1 MSFEESQPGLII
13 VRYAVQADLEVERQA
28 ALLAR
33 LEAVAGPVVIIFD
46 VSPSIRMVP
55 MDVPN
60 FWLGVTGRA
69 ELLIR
74 GMAIVTSSA
83 AVRVAAG
90 GFSLANLARG
100 LRTEVK
106 TVGSLE
112 AANEWARELLS

>member
-1 MSFEESQPGLII
+1 MLFEESQPGLII
-13 VRYAVQADLEVERQA
+13 IRYREKADLEVERQG

-33 LEAVAGPVVIIFD
+33 LEAVAGPVVLIFD
-46 VSPSIRMVP
+46 VAAEIRMVP

-69 ELLIR
+69 ELLIK

-90 GFSLANLARG
+90 GFSLANTARG
-100 LRTEVK
+100 ISTEVK
-106 TVGSLE
+106 TVGSVE
-112 AANEWARELLS
+112 AATDWARALLS

>member
-13 VRYAVQADLEVERQA
+13 VRYQVQADLEVERQG
-28 ALLAR
+28 ALLSR
-33 LEAVAGPVVIIFD
+33 LEAVAGPVVVIFE
-46 VSPSIRMVP
+46 VSPAIRMVP

-69 ELLIR
+69 ELLIK

-100 LRTEVK
+100 IGTEVK
-106 TVGSLE
+106 TVGSVE
-112 AANEWARELLS
+112 AATEWARELLS